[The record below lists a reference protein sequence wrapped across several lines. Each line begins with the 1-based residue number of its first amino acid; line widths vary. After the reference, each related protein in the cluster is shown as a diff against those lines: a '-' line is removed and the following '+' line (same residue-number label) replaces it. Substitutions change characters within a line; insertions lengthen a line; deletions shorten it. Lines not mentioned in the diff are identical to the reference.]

1 MKKNVL
7 PRGRNTNM
15 SKTTTEQ
22 QVSPSSTPLEGNNN
36 LFVGLCFSLY
46 LNYIVLYHI
55 TMGEFFNYCGTLSVS
70 QLQLSGDT
78 ALKTRSRWADTQTN
92 CSRSCSATCGI
103 IIVSP

>member
-7 PRGRNTNM
+7 PHGRNTNM

-36 LFVGLCFSLY
+36 LFVGLCFCLY
-46 LNYIVLYHI
+46 VNYIVLYHMI
-55 TMGEFFNYCGTLSVS
+55 LCEFFNYCETSLVS

-78 ALKTRSRWADTQTN
+78 ALVTRSRWADTQTN